1 MKNKDHW
8 NLLSHG
14 AFSRGTIIMSMVSIW
29 HVHLGNII
37 PWAIIWQP
45 FHTKKVTGMMQRSC
59 DHKLSSHAR
68 RASLWYCLNNHTA
81 AFAGFTLPAQREQH
95 MHLSCMKNYYNYA
108 QRTVSVKKGWAQL
121 QRRVWSWKGGTL
133 NCAIVFCIW
142 TQKYT
147 ALHCMHGRDEEIWTS
162 GSWNNPIILA
172 LESTGAS
179 FLDVLL
185 LRLQF
190 WPSTMVF
197 PSLFFCLVSFDQQL
211 LQLETIVPCAKS
223 LSPHLLRSCFPM

>member
-1 MKNKDHW
+1 
-8 NLLSHG
+8 
-14 AFSRGTIIMSMVSIW
+14 
-29 HVHLGNII
+29 
-37 PWAIIWQP
+37 
-45 FHTKKVTGMMQRSC
+45 MQRSC
-59 DHKLSSHAR
+59 SHKLSSHAR
-68 RASLWYCLNNHTA
+68 RASLWYCLNNHCTQLLLLVSL
-81 AFAGFTLPAQREQH
+81 FRLKENNTCIYHVWKIIIITPRE
-95 MHLSCMKNYYNYA
+95 LSQWKRGELNYYSDTFGHGKVELWTA
-108 QRTVSVKKGWAQL
+108 QIA
-121 QRRVWSWKGGTL
+121 
-133 NCAIVFCIW
+133 FCIW

-197 PSLFFCLVSFDQQL
+197 PSLFFWSSQFRSTTAPTRDNSSLQCLFHHTS
-211 LQLETIVPCAKS
+211 
-223 LSPHLLRSCFPM
+223 